1 MAASSDKTVRAALA
15 QTERILSSPHFA
27 RSQALSRLLRFIVEQ
42 TLKGEA
48 DELKEYRLGVEVLGR
63 GEDFDPRIDPIVRL
77 QAAKLRS
84 RLAEYYDNEGR
95 SERLVIS
102 IPKGGYSATF
112 EHLEDQEPARTTSA
126 KEFRSIAVL
135 PFVNMSADPENEYF
149 SDGLTEELINL
160 LTTVDGL
167 RVVAR
172 TSVFCFKN
180 AARDVREIGSKLN
193 VQTVLEGSV
202 RKAGNQ
208 LRVTAQLID
217 VSSGYHLMS
226 RTYPREMT
234 DVFAVQ
240 EELATAVVTEIMPQV
255 RGERPDLA
263 LRVQTTDL
271 TAYNLYLKGMFTMSK
286 AFHGPREAIDIFEQ
300 VLRRDPN
307 YAPASAGIA
316 FAFFA
321 LSWFGTIAPREGL
334 SRARAAAQNAVRLDK
349 NLGLAHAILGAVH
362 AVLDWNWTEAENSF
376 QYAIET
382 QPGLALPY
390 HLHANI
396 CLLREGRI
404 TEAVTE
410 IQHAVSLN
418 PFDPIL
424 RAAAVHAYNL
434 AGNYVSAQENYDF
447 GVEIN
452 PRTFLLHLA
461 IGLAHQVRGQF
472 DKAIA
477 VFQTGCEVSGRAPLV
492 VAALGHAL
500 AQSGQ
505 RKRAEALLPEVLSSA
520 HPLAT
525 AILYLGLGRND
536 ECLDWL
542 DRAAEAR
549 IPYVLMVPVDP
560 RFAHLRAVKRFGRF
574 LEQLRPTGK
583 AVSNAQTMVSSS

>member
-1 MAASSDKTVRAALA
+1 VAAISDKTATVALS

-42 TLKGEA
+42 TLKGKA

-102 IPKGGYSATF
+102 IPKGGYSAIF
-112 EHLEDQEPARTTSA
+112 EHLEDQEPARTTPA
-126 KEFRSIAVL
+126 KECRSIAVL

-160 LTTVDGL
+160 LTTIDGL

-240 EELATAVVTEIMPQV
+240 EELANSVVTEVMPEI
-255 RGERPDLA
+255 RGERPDLT
-263 LRVQTTDL
+263 LRVKTTDL

-300 VLRRDPN
+300 VLRRDPH

-316 FAFFA
+316 FANFA

-334 SRARAAAQNAVRLDK
+334 SRARAAAQDAVRLDK
-349 NLGLAHAILGAVH
+349 KLGLAHAILGAVH
-362 AVLDWNWTEAENSF
+362 AALDWNWTEAEKSF
-376 QYAIET
+376 QYGIAA
-382 QPGLALPY
+382 QPGLALCY
-390 HLHANI
+390 HLHATT

-404 TEAVTE
+404 REAVRE
-410 IQHAVSLN
+410 IEDAVSLN

-434 AGNYVSAQENYDF
+434 AGDYASAQENYDF

-452 PRTFLLHLA
+452 PKTFLLHVA
-461 IGLAHQVRGQF
+461 MGLAHQVRGQF

-477 VFQTGCEVSGRAPLV
+477 AFQTGCEVSGRAALL

-500 AQSGQ
+500 AQSGEGEQ
-505 RKRAEALLPEVLSSA
+505 AKALLPEVLSSA
-520 HPLAT
+520 HPLA
-525 AILYLGLGRND
+525 AAVLYLGLGQKD

-549 IPYVLMVPVDP
+549 IPYVLLVPVDP
-560 RFAHLRAVKRFGRF
+560 RFAQLRGVGRF
-574 LEQLRPTGK
+574 ESLLAKLRSGY
-583 AVSNAQTMVSSS
+583 VV

>member
-1 MAASSDKTVRAALA
+1 M
-15 QTERILSSPHFA
+15 

-42 TLKGEA
+42 TLKGKA

-102 IPKGGYSATF
+102 IPKGGYSAIF
-112 EHLEDQEPARTTSA
+112 EHLEDQEPARTTPA
-126 KEFRSIAVL
+126 KECRSIAVL

-160 LTTVDGL
+160 LTTIDGL

-240 EELATAVVTEIMPQV
+240 EELANSVVTEVMPEI
-255 RGERPDLA
+255 RGERPDLT
-263 LRVQTTDL
+263 LRVKTTDL

-300 VLRRDPN
+300 VLRRDPH

-316 FAFFA
+316 FANFA

-334 SRARAAAQNAVRLDK
+334 SRARAAAQDAVRLDK
-349 NLGLAHAILGAVH
+349 KLGLAHAILGAVH
-362 AVLDWNWTEAENSF
+362 AALDWNWTEAEKSF
-376 QYAIET
+376 QYGIAA
-382 QPGLALPY
+382 QPGLALCY
-390 HLHANI
+390 HLHATT

-404 TEAVTE
+404 REAVRE
-410 IQHAVSLN
+410 IEDAVSLN

-434 AGNYVSAQENYDF
+434 AGDYASAQENYDF

-452 PRTFLLHLA
+452 PKTFLLHVA
-461 IGLAHQVRGQF
+461 MGLAHQVRGQF

-477 VFQTGCEVSGRAPLV
+477 AFQTGCEVSGRAALL

-500 AQSGQ
+500 AQSGEGEQ
-505 RKRAEALLPEVLSSA
+505 AKALLPEVLSSA
-520 HPLAT
+520 HPLA
-525 AILYLGLGRND
+525 AAVLYLGLGQKD

-549 IPYVLMVPVDP
+549 IPYVLLVPVDP
-560 RFAHLRAVKRFGRF
+560 RFAQLRGVGRF
-574 LEQLRPTGK
+574 ESLLAKLRSGY
-583 AVSNAQTMVSSS
+583 VV